1 MRVPDKPQ
9 KIKVVAPKRTVGTA
23 FPSGET
29 GYASVSEDP
38 LHTPNKYQPA
48 PVGPPLLE
56 ANINYRVAAS
66 IWQGGLA
73 VESATARMVV
83 RVPLPPPHQ
92 ILRIINLRM
101 IHG

>member
-1 MRVPDKPQ
+1 MRIPDQPQ
-9 KIKVVAPKRTVGTA
+9 KIKVYRPKGTVGTA

-29 GYASVSEDP
+29 GYASVSEDS

-66 IWQGGLA
+66 IWQGGMGLGTKFLFA
-73 VESATARMVV
+73 
-83 RVPLPPPHQ
+83 
-92 ILRIINLRM
+92 
-101 IHG
+101 

>member
-1 MRVPDKPQ
+1 MDPNG
-9 KIKVVAPKRTVGTA
+9 TVGTA

-56 ANINYRVAAS
+56 ANINYRVAAT
-66 IWQGGLA
+66 IWQ
-73 VESATARMVV
+73 TARAGLI
-83 RVPLPPPHQ
+83 RHHDLAHAPCLSS
-92 ILRIINLRM
+92 
-101 IHG
+101 

>member
-1 MRVPDKPQ
+1 MRIPDQPQ
-9 KIKVVAPKRTVGTA
+9 KIKAYRPKGTVGTA

-56 ANINYRVAAS
+56 ANINYRGTEI
-66 IWQGGLA
+66 IWQGA
-73 VESATARMVV
+73 VNGPNRQLSALSPLCDTELRSEAVRPARN
-83 RVPLPPPHQ
+83 PL
-92 ILRIINLRM
+92 R
-101 IHG
+101 